1 MPAPKK
7 TRKTPIAAKGGKSGK
22 GRRKP
27 NHGKPAGRDLKTRA
41 TEALAEGGLS
51 FSTAVALEATEELAG
66 SKAATI
72 AGGVVAGVGL
82 IAEVASDHPGA
93 RVAGTMG
100 RAAAANR
107 LAKPAARFL
116 IDLAKGNK
124 GKATEPSRSALPD
137 DEFDAVPS
145 GGWREPDYAPVH
157 VRPN

>member
-7 TRKTPIAAKGGKSGK
+7 TRKKNPVTASGAASR
-22 GRRKP
+22 RRKP
-27 NHGKPAGRDLKTRA
+27 NHGKQPVRGVKERA

-66 SKAATI
+66 NKAATI
-72 AGGVVAGVGL
+72 AGGIVAGVGL
-82 IAEVASDHPGA
+82 VAEIASDHPSA

-116 IDLAKGNK
+116 IDLAKGK
-124 GKATEPSRSALPD
+124 PKDAEPSRNALPD
-137 DEFDAVPS
+137 DEFESIPS